1 MTSPSGLRVICI
13 LQLPGYTLIWC
24 ARHPT
29 MPHFAISVY
38 PAMASKQT
46 SSDHFVREK
55 RRKFAT
61 ENPFGRKCKGR
72 VEQLRLARERR
83 SFSAT
88 SQPVVASTSRDLAAT
103 SLSTQSQAGQAAV
116 SSDTD
121 SSVTVNADNVRG
133 NTVADIVASTG
144 SRSEVKMKIMQTH
157 DPTSIVDK
165 AENGMCLS

>member
-1 MTSPSGLRVICI
+1 
-13 LQLPGYTLIWC
+13 
-24 ARHPT
+24 
-29 MPHFAISVY
+29 
-38 PAMASKQT
+38 MASKQT

-55 RRKFAT
+55 TRTFAT

-103 SLSTQSQAGQAAV
+103 SSSTQSQPQGQAAV

-144 SRSEVKMKIMQTH
+144 SRS
-157 DPTSIVDK
+157 
-165 AENGMCLS
+165 

>member
-1 MTSPSGLRVICI
+1 
-13 LQLPGYTLIWC
+13 
-24 ARHPT
+24 
-29 MPHFAISVY
+29 MPHVAISVY
-38 PAMASKQT
+38 TAMASKQT

-55 RRKFAT
+55 PRKFAT

-103 SLSTQSQAGQAAV
+103 SSSTQSQGQAAV

-165 AENGMCLS
+165 AENGMYLS